1 VKVGRVPSLTG
12 VKFDRCQVL
21 ECSCESWPGAKL
33 TGVKFWSAAVK
44 VGPMPSLT
52 GVKFDRCQVLECSC
66 ESWPGAKFD
75 RCQV

>member
-1 VKVGRVPSLTG
+1 MGGST
-12 VKFDRCQVL
+12 
-21 ECSCESWPGAKL
+21 ECRGSVQERSCESWPG
-33 TGVKFWSAAVK
+33 TN
-44 VGPMPSLT
+44 LT